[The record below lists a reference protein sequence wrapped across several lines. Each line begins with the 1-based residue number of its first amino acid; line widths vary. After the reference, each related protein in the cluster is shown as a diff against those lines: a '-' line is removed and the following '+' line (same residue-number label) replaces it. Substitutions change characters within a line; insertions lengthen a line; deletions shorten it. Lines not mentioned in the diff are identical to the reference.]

1 MTKIKTE
8 DKDGDGIES
17 ITLRWDNDKLI
28 SVTEEDENTYT
39 NSKEIYDYTFTYDQ
53 TCKKG
58 YFPLYMCYLGRDEVP
73 DSDDITIVHPELF
86 GLRTKQLPA
95 TVCGGPY
102 SVAET
107 FAYEFDKD
115 GYISKI
121 IVTSGIY
128 KWSYTLTWK

>member
-1 MTKIKTE
+1 MCCLE
-8 DKDGDGIES
+8 G
-17 ITLRWDNDKLI
+17 DKL
-28 SVTEEDENTYT
+28 
-39 NSKEIYDYTFTYDQ
+39 
-53 TCKKG
+53 
-58 YFPLYMCYLGRDEVP
+58 P
-73 DSDDITIVHPELF
+73 DSNDITVVHPELF

-95 TVCGGPY
+95 TVCGGRD

-121 IVTSGIY
+121 IVSGRN